1 MLLLI
6 PTKIKAEW
14 VKKMRFLALQ
24 DITEDMHLGKTIFGD
39 DGRVLLVKGTKLT
52 KSYLEKIGEMG
63 YTHLYVFQPD
73 VDKDW
78 LLEGPLSDYTYSETL
93 SVVKKSLVQAA
104 KSRSINLRE
113 VNNVI
118 DYVVDEIMDNPTV
131 LYNLIDM
138 KKQDEFIYE
147 HSVNVCVI
155 SSIIGKKMDLARD
168 KVKQLA
174 IGALL
179 HDLGK
184 VYVSQEILNKPA
196 SLTDQEYK
204 QVQEHTKYGFE
215 VLRSLADLSILSA
228 HIAYQHHERED
239 GSGYPRG
246 LPSEEIHLFAKIV
259 AVADSFEAMTA
270 NRNYRKKV
278 LKNDEAIRQ
287 LVKEAPQRYDATIVE
302 TLKRSVALY
311 PVGSRVLLRSGEEAV
326 VVKATPD
333 QAFVQVLDGEKNK
346 SIMPVNPEL
355 QISKCLD

>member
-1 MLLLI
+1 MVINLLPLCRSCFATY
-6 PTKIKAEW
+6 TKLW

-24 DITEDMHLGKTIFGD
+24 DITEGMHLGKTILAITAGCFW
-39 DGRVLLVKGTKLT
+39 LKGQTDQIVSAENREL
-52 KSYLEKIGEMG
+52 G

-104 KSRSINLRE
+104 KSRRFNLKE

-118 DYVVDEIMDNPTV
+118 DYVVDEIMDNPIV

-147 HSVNVCVI
+147 HSVNVCII
-155 SSIIGKKMDLARD
+155 SSIIGKNMGLARD

-184 VYVSQEILNKPA
+184 VYVDPEVLNKPS
-196 SLTDQEYK
+196 SLTEEEFK
-204 QVQEHTKYGFE
+204 QVKEHTKYGFE
-215 VLRSLADLSILSA
+215 VLRSLDDFSILSA

-246 LPSEEIHLFAKIV
+246 LLSEEIHSFAKIV

-270 NRNYRKKV
+270 NRKYRKKV
-278 LKNDEAIRQ
+278 FKNEKDPA
-287 LVKEAPQRYDATIVE
+287 VDPGGF
-302 TLKRSVALY
+302 KRKMII
-311 PVGSRVLLRSGEEAV
+311 P
-326 VVKATPD
+326 
-333 QAFVQVLDGEKNK
+333 
-346 SIMPVNPEL
+346 
-355 QISKCLD
+355 

>member
-1 MLLLI
+1 
-6 PTKIKAEW
+6 
-14 VKKMRFLALQ
+14 MRFLALQ
-24 DITEDMHLGKTIFGD
+24 DITEGMHLGKTIFGD
-39 DGRVLLVKGTKLT
+39 NGRVLLAKGTKLT
-52 KSYLEKIGEMG
+52 KSYLQKIGELG

-104 KSRSINLRE
+104 KSRRFNLKE

-118 DYVVDEIMDNPTV
+118 DYVVDEIMDNPIV

-147 HSVNVCVI
+147 HSVNVCII
-155 SSIIGKKMDLARD
+155 SSIIGKNMGLARD

-184 VYVSQEILNKPA
+184 VYVDPEVLNKPS
-196 SLTDQEYK
+196 SLTEEEFK
-204 QVQEHTKYGFE
+204 QVKEHTKYGFE
-215 VLRSLADLSILSA
+215 VLRSLDDFSILSA

-246 LPSEEIHLFAKIV
+246 LLSEEIHSFAKIV

-270 NRNYRKKV
+270 NRKYRKKV
-278 LKNDEAIRQ
+278 FKNDEAIRQ
-287 LVKEAPQRYDATIVE
+287 LTQEAPKRYDTTVIE

-311 PVGSRVLLRSGEEAV
+311 PVGCRVLLRSGEQAV

-333 QAFVQVLDGEKNK
+333 RAFVRILAEEKQER
-346 SIMPVNPEL
+346 IIEVDPEL